1 MSAKKEN
8 LRHLINPHS
17 IVLIGGSNLTRPIE
31 NLRNIGF
38 TGKLWV
44 VSPHH
49 ISIAGVPCLRS
60 LQDLPEVPDAA
71 FVAVNALA
79 TVEVV
84 QSLHELGCKG
94 VVCYAAGFA
103 EMGIEGEALQNALVQ
118 AAGDMAL
125 VGPNCYGILN
135 FADSVALWPDRLR
148 GEKVDKGIAIISQS
162 GNVALNLTMHDRSL
176 PITHVISVGNQA
188 MLEVGDYID
197 LLLDD
202 KRVTAIGLY
211 IEGLKNVAN
220 FSQVAL
226 RALHLGIPLVV
237 LKTGVS
243 ELGAQL
249 ALSHTSSLA
258 GRDDMYQ
265 ALFERFALL
274 RVDSLS
280 AMVETLK
287 LASLTPLPHG
297 DRIGVLTCS
306 GGDSAL
312 LADALELHGLQ
323 MPPLSV
329 EHHHLLDAWLPSFA
343 TRSNPLDYNTSVW
356 GNLEAS
362 TAVFS
367 SMVRAD
373 FDAVVLVLDFP
384 QTNTGHDEEWQCQ
397 VNALIAA
404 SRGHNK
410 TIAVMSNFSELLPH
424 NARQRLEQARIAPLQ
439 GLRDSVMALSKL
451 VTYHQQRQ
459 RSLAYEHTAP
469 LTLHAS
475 SPNYQPVTML
485 DEHASKALL
494 APYGLSIP
502 QGSVVTID
510 QLTEQAPTLDYP
522 VVLKALSPQIAHKT
536 ELGAV
541 ALNLT
546 QASAVTDAANAMTQR
561 LATQGIPVSHFLIEQ
576 MVQDGVGELIIG
588 VKRDPLFG
596 PAIILGTGGV
606 LVNLLNDSAIVLLP
620 TSPDMVRDALL
631 SLKGTALLQGFRN
644 KPKGDLEAVVD
655 AVMAVASFVQ
665 DHWDSVHELDV
676 NPLIVR
682 PTSTGVIA
690 VDALI
695 YLHTA

>member
-8 LRHLINPHS
+8 LRHLMNPSS
-17 IVLIGGSNLTRPIE
+17 IVLVGGSSLERPIQ
-31 NLRNIGF
+31 NIRHMGYE
-38 TGKLWV
+38 GKLWV
-44 VSPHH
+44 INPHH
-49 ISIAGVPCLRS
+49 STIAGEPCLAS
-60 LQDLPEVPDAA
+60 LHDLPEVPDAA
-71 FVAVNALA
+71 FIAVNAQV

-84 QSLHELGCKG
+84 QALRELGCKG
-94 VVCYAAGFA
+94 AVCYAAGFA
-103 EMGIEGEALQNALVQ
+103 EMGETGEQLQQALVD

-135 FADSVALWPDRLR
+135 FVDKVALWPDRLR
-148 GEKVDKGIAIISQS
+148 GERVYKGIAIISQS

-188 MLEVGDYID
+188 SLEVGDYID

-202 KRVTAIGLY
+202 KRVSAIGLY
-211 IEGLKNVAN
+211 IEGLKDVAR
-220 FSQVAL
+220 FSHVAL

-274 RVDSLS
+274 RVESLS

-287 LASLTPLPHG
+287 LAALTPIPHG
-297 DRIGVLTCS
+297 NKIGVLTCS

-312 LADALELHGLQ
+312 LADALEQQGLH
-323 MPPLSV
+323 MPALSTD
-329 EHHHLLDAWLPSFA
+329 HNQLLDKWLPSFA
-343 TRSNPLDYNTSVW
+343 SRSNPLDYNTSVW

-367 SMVRAD
+367 TMMHAD
-373 FDAVVLVLDFP
+373 FDAVVLALDFP
-384 QTNTGHDEEWQCQ
+384 QPNTGHDDEWQCQ

-404 SRGHNK
+404 SREANK
-410 TIAVMSNFSELLPH
+410 TIAVISNFVELLPE
-424 NARQRLEQARIAPLQ
+424 NARQRLEQAGIAPLQ
-439 GLRDSVMALSKL
+439 GLQDGVTALAKL

-459 RSLAYEHTAP
+459 RSLAYAHAVP
-469 LTLHAS
+469 LTLH
-475 SPNYQPVTML
+475 SPQTRDQPIRML
-485 DEHASKALL
+485 DEHASKNLL
-494 APYGLSIP
+494 AQYGLSVP
-502 QGSVVTID
+502 KSVVVTLE
-510 QLTEQAPTLDYP
+510 QLIEQAHTLDYP
-522 VVLKALSPQIAHKT
+522 VVLKALSAQIAHKT

-541 ALNLT
+541 SLNLSQPT
-546 QASAVTDAANAMTQR
+546 ELIAAATTMAER
-561 LATQGIPVSHFLIEQ
+561 LAAQNLPIEHFLIEQ
-576 MVQDGVGELIIG
+576 MVSDGVGELIIG

-596 PAIILGTGGV
+596 PALILGTGGV
-606 LVNLLNDSAIVLLP
+606 LVNLLNDSAIILLP
-620 TSPDMVRDALL
+620 TSPEMIRSALM
-631 SLKGTALLQGFRN
+631 SLKGTTLLQGFRN
-644 KPKGDLEAVVD
+644 KAKGDLDAVIN
-655 AVMAVASFVQ
+655 AVMAVARFVQ

-695 YLHTA
+695 YLHAA